1 MLGFVPQPSLQAEVY
16 PLEQMIILSILPISL
31 QQGLAYALVALGIT
45 LAFRV
50 LAFPDLTV
58 DGSFPLGGA
67 VAARLIFEGVDP
79 TLSAAVATLAG
90 FAAGSMTGLL
100 NTRLKINS
108 LLAGI
113 LMMTILYSVNLRIM
127 GRANIQ
133 LLDRPTMFTF
143 MENMD
148 ISRYVPVIIFFLLV
162 TVVIKVLLDI
172 FLHTEYGLALR
183 ATGNNEDMIRSL
195 GVNTDNATIFGLGLS
210 NALVALS
217 GALIAQDQGF
227 ADVGMGIGMIVAGL
241 ASIII
246 GEAMIKP
253 KTVFRLTLA
262 AVFGSFLYRFIISLG
277 LRLGLAPTD
286 LKMATGFMV
295 ILALGIPALKKSR
308 EGKIHL
314 RGI

>member
-1 MLGFVPQPSLQAEVY
+1 MVF
-16 PLEQMIILSILPISL
+16 LSVLPISL
-31 QQGLAYALVALGIT
+31 QQGLAYALVALGIALT
-45 LAFRV
+45 FRV

-67 VAARLIFEGVDP
+67 VAARLIFEGIDP
-79 TLSAAVATLAG
+79 ALAVAAATMAG
-90 FAAGSMTGLL
+90 FVAGALTGML

-127 GRANIQ
+127 ARANIQ
-133 LLDRPTMFTF
+133 LLDRPTIFTF
-143 MENMD
+143 MENLD
-148 ISRYVPVIIFFLLV
+148 TVRYLPIIAFFFLITLIV
-162 TVVIKVLLDI
+162 KVLVDL
-172 FLHTEYGLALR
+172 FLHSEYGMALR
-183 ATGNNEDMIRSL
+183 ATGNNEEMIRSL
-195 GVNTDNATIFGLGLS
+195 GVNTDNATVFGLGLS

-262 AVFGSFLYRFIISLG
+262 AVVGSVLYRFIISLG

-286 LKMATGFMV
+286 LKMATGLMV
-295 ILALGIPALKKSR
+295 IVALGIPAIKKGR
-308 EGKIHL
+308 EGKLHL
-314 RGI
+314 RGL